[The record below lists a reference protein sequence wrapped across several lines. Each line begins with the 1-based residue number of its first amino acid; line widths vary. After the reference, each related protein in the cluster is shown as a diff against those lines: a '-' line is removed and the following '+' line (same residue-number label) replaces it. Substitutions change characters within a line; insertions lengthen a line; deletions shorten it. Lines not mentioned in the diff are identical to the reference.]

1 MRLLFTLPA
10 VGLLA
15 GCLNT
20 GLSDQQETDLV
31 DLCLILED
39 VTGQYWADHSVPTSN
54 DPDLQIPSVRPI
66 TQLGG
71 TQRGADRVNACIKRE
86 IAAGT
91 AALFP

>member
-31 DLCLILED
+31 DLCLLSER
-39 VTGQYWADHSVPTSN
+39 VTGQYWIDHSVPTST
-54 DPDLQIPSVRPI
+54 DPDLQVPSVRPI

-71 TQRGADRVNACIKRE
+71 TQGGADKVNACVTRE

-91 AALFP
+91 AALLP

>member
-31 DLCLILED
+31 DLCLILEE
-39 VTGQYWADHSVPTSN
+39 VTGQYWIDHSVNTSS

-71 TQRGADRVNACIKRE
+71 TQGGADKINACIERQ
-86 IAAGT
+86 IVAGT
-91 AALFP
+91 VAFLP